1 MTWSVFISFRINPQ
15 SGVITVKPCHSPGKC
30 IDYERQ
36 ASKRYRLTV
45 TAEDE
50 GGEGFQVQVPLIIN
64 IIDANDN
71 APVFSQSEYGT
82 SIRENQTTF
91 VPPLFVA
98 VRNIAFFYTTLL
110 TILSLF

>member
-1 MTWSVFISFRINPQ
+1 MYSFNSFRINPV
-15 SGVITVKPCHSPGKC
+15 SGVITVRHCYKPGTC

-36 ASKRYRLTV
+36 PGKRYRLTV

-71 APVFSQSEYGT
+71 KPVFSQTEYGT
-82 SIRENQTTF
+82 TIRENQTTF
-91 VPPLFVA
+91 EPLLFVA
-98 VRNIAFFYTTLL
+98 VRNIISFYTKLL
-110 TILSLF
+110 TILRLF